1 VTFKDLQKLVEFQ
14 SGGAA
19 VSTQILKRLGG
30 KEFWH
35 WESFEHKR
43 KDIAYKGDIPV

>member
-19 VSTQILKRLGG
+19 ASTQILKRL
-30 KEFWH
+30 
-35 WESFEHKR
+35 R
-43 KDIAYKGDIPV
+43 